1 MEDIKTQHETP
12 GLSTKSKETNNIND
26 SQENPNKDTNP
37 LNITSDL
44 LPPVRQNIY
53 INPQLITIIT
63 YFINIVIKQKKIK
76 AKIKS
81 NFNN

>member
-12 GLSTKSKETNNIND
+12 GLSIKSKETNNIND

-44 LPPVRQNIY
+44 FPPVRHNI
-53 INPQLITIIT
+53 
-63 YFINIVIKQKKIK
+63 F
-76 AKIKS
+76 IKS
-81 NFNN
+81 

>member
-44 LPPVRQNIY
+44 LPPVRKK
-53 INPQLITIIT
+53 
-63 YFINIVIKQKKIK
+63 FI
-76 AKIKS
+76 
-81 NFNN
+81 

>member
-12 GLSTKSKETNNIND
+12 GLSIKSKETNNIND

-53 INPQLITIIT
+53 INPHLITILT
-63 YFINIVIKQKKIK
+63 YFYKYSHLTKENQNKNQIE
-76 AKIKS
+76 
-81 NFNN
+81 F

>member
-12 GLSTKSKETNNIND
+12 GLSIKSKETNNIND

-53 INPQLITIIT
+53 INPQLITILP
-63 YFINIVIKQKKIK
+63 YFYKYSHQTKENPSKNQIE
-76 AKIKS
+76 
-81 NFNN
+81 F